1 MHYWKL
7 PYSTTRYLGADLL
20 CAVFVTGL
28 TLRVLLSSAE
38 SGRATQVSRDRRRS
52 HA

>member
-7 PYSTTRYLGADLL
+7 PYSTTRYLGAELL
-20 CAVFVTGL
+20 CAVFVMGL
-28 TLRVLLSSAE
+28 TLRVLSSSAE
-38 SGRATQVSRDRRRS
+38 SCRVTQVSRDRRRS